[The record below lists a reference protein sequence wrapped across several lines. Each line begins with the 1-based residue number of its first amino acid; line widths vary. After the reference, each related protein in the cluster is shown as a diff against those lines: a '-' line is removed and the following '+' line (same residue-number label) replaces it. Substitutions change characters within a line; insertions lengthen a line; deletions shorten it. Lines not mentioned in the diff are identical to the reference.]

1 MAKIKD
7 LPQNERPREKALL
20 FGIEKLSNAEL
31 LALLISSGSK
41 KMSSLE
47 IANNLLVKTSG
58 IENLKYLTL
67 DELLEIEGINKA
79 KALNILSIFEI
90 AKRSY
95 VEVKRKK
102 IDINYLFEYF
112 KSIYQNEKQE
122 KSFLVLLNNKDEL
135 LFIKEL
141 FVGNENSL
149 AFSSRVIISY
159 IVKYDAK
166 KYYLIHNHPSGNPQ
180 PSKNDILTTNTLE
193 LITLGISC
201 SLVDHLIFGTDSCY
215 SIIQKKQI
223 K

>member
-122 KSFLVLLNNKDEL
+122 KSFL
-135 LFIKEL
+135 F
-141 FVGNENSL
+141 
-149 AFSSRVIISY
+149 
-159 IVKYDAK
+159 
-166 KYYLIHNHPSGNPQ
+166 
-180 PSKNDILTTNTLE
+180 
-193 LITLGISC
+193 
-201 SLVDHLIFGTDSCY
+201 
-215 SIIQKKQI
+215 
-223 K
+223 